1 MKNARRVAV
10 NTVVQYA
17 QLIANVIL
25 GLFAVRIILDAL
37 GETDYGVYSAVAGV
51 VALLGFIGT
60 SLSQTS
66 IRFISVALGK
76 NEPEHT
82 RIVFRNCFWLHL
94 IIAGGLSVL
103 LLLVGLFLFDG
114 FLNIPDERVAA
125 ARLVYFCMVFSLF
138 AGIVKTPF
146 SALIIAHEKFV
157 YTSGVGVLD
166 SICKLGI
173 ALGVASTHSDK
184 LVFYA
189 VLMAGVE
196 AMNFLLFFGYCAF
209 KYSNLLSFR
218 RQSPSGLKEVSGFAG
233 WTLMD
238 VMGSVLNRQGYAI
251 LLNRVFGPVTN
262 STFAIASQVEGHMYT
277 VSASAINAMK
287 PQIMKS
293 HGSGDSE
300 RMFRLSMTA
309 GKFGFS
315 LMSLI
320 TIPLIVFMPEVLDL
334 WLKEVPP
341 NTALF
346 ARLMVTACM
355 VEQLT
360 RGLVYA
366 NQAVGN
372 IKWFSIIVSSLR
384 AMALPLSWVALRLF
398 HAPSFVAIVIFLIC
412 ESIGSL
418 SRVFILSRISDFKVG
433 PFFRMVLIR
442 VSPPVVFSLGICLVL
457 RMFLHGIGGMLCIGV
472 VSAAAYAAI
481 FFLFSM
487 TGEEKMSVRKVL
499 LNR

>member
-114 FLNIPDERVAA
+114 FLNIPVERVAA

-196 AMNFLLFFGYCAF
+196 AMNFLLFFGYCVF

-262 STFAIASQVEGHMYT
+262 STFAIASQVAGHMYT

-293 HGSGDSE
+293 HGAGDSE
-300 RMFRLSMTA
+300 RMFRLSMIA

-334 WLKEVPP
+334 WLKDVPP
-341 NTALF
+341 DTALF
-346 ARLMVTACM
+346 SRLMVTACM

-360 RGLVYA
+360 CGLVYA

-384 AMALPLSWVALRLF
+384 AMALPLSWVALRFF
-398 HAPSFVAIVIFLIC
+398 HAPAFVAIVIFLIC
-412 ESIGSL
+412 ESIGSF
-418 SRVFILSRISDFKVG
+418 SRVFILSRISDFKAG
-433 PFFRMVLIR
+433 PFFRLVLGRIL
-442 VSPPVVFSLGICLVL
+442 PPLLCSLGISVL
-457 RMFLHGIGGMLCIGV
+457 LRPLLGGIGGMLCIGV
-472 VSAAAYAAI
+472 ISAAVYTAVFY
-481 FFLFSM
+481 FFGM
-487 TGEEKMSVRKVL
+487 TDEENSSVRRMLFNK
-499 LNR
+499 